1 MGRSKVNL
9 LFDINKQRV
18 VVLCNEIYY
27 SMEDGRVIGHLSIA
41 HNIIP
46 KRLQPYKVENCT
58 KWIPVDKE
66 FISKLQK
73 AIPFEHI
80 EYGIKFDLDGHILW
94 LIYDD
99 QDCFQ
104 LRGHFPRYF
113 FKEFTNF
120 INNLPS

>member
-1 MGRSKVNL
+1 MGRSKVKL

-27 SMEDGRVIGHLSIA
+27 SMEDGRGHLSIA

-46 KRLQPYKVENCT
+46 KKLRPYKVENCT
-58 KWIPVDKE
+58 KWIPIDNE
-66 FISKLQK
+66 FISKLK
-73 AIPFEHI
+73 KSIPFEYI
-80 EYGIKFDLDGHILW
+80 EYGIKFDLDGKILW

-113 FKEFTNF
+113 FKGFINF